1 MLRKLI
7 CAALFVTLASVASAA
22 TFPVSNPGE
31 FQAALTAAQTNDQ
44 NDVIN
49 VAECSGT
56 GCSVVSGF
64 NVYDITVPLTY
75 TADANEG
82 FSLTIDG
89 FDSDTRIL
97 RGIGVPILR
106 IDTTAASED
115 ITAIITVRG
124 LTFAEGNN
132 SGEPNDGGALYVLVN
147 NAGVVVSGSVFGGNA
162 ADGDGGALFVRTE
175 GFGELPIR
183 IADVTFDT
191 NSAGGDGGGAY
202 IAGNSGQIVEVFDT
216 EFLDNDAANGGGL
229 HIEGL
234 NPPDPVFTRVN
245 YVEIFDTAFS
255 DNIARSGNGG
265 GANISTSA
273 ITVDIVGFVRNL
285 AQSASGSGGG
295 FYLGR
300 NFSNFTMVNTGFVG
314 NQASVDGG
322 GFANEVS
329 DGASIRITN
338 NTIYGNSSDGRGGG
352 ALLTITGSVGR
363 ADVYNNII
371 YGNLDAASG
380 QDIYIDN
387 DPFTDIPAEVFFFNN
402 NITTLTGFP
411 DTSSSFGIA
420 SSTVL
425 TSGNNIDAA
434 PVLPNVLSADP
445 DPAQGALSPTI
456 DAGDN
461 DAPGR
466 PSRDWEFDA
475 RPQDGNGD
483 MVATVDIG
491 MDEFIGGALPSTDL
505 SVTKTDSPDPVTGGE
520 NVTYSIVVTNAG
532 PDEASG
538 VTVTDTLDATATF
551 VSAIFNQGTPCTTS
565 GSPVVVTCV
574 LGALASGN
582 SAPGT
587 IVVTS
592 PVVEVVSGI
601 ANSVTVS
608 GNEADPNSANNT
620 AQQGTT
626 VVPPAGPA
634 MADLSITKLGAP
646 DPVFSGGP
654 DLTYT
659 ITVENAG
666 PDPAT
671 GVTLSDTLPAGVTF
685 QSASST
691 IGQCDPTPDAGGVLD
706 CSLGDL
712 AVTSNAT
719 LTIVVTPDIVTEPVT
734 ITNSATVTGAQ
745 EDPAPGNN
753 TVAEDTVVNPPSSDI
768 GLAISATP
776 DSPLIDEQ
784 ITYRVTVTN
793 AGPSNNTGIVI
804 TVVLPPMTTFV
815 SASSDQGSCFEKS
828 GMLTCTIGDL
838 AAGASVAVQIIVT
851 GPGEAMMLTLSATVV
866 ADAED
871 PTPANNSISEEVVVI
886 DVVDL
891 VIQGKSKGSG
901 SVGWIELLFLLTIAG
916 VMAARAGWA
925 QLRSGSRVLLP
936 ALLCVM
942 SAMAL
947 MTASEVQAEENWYV
961 GVAAGPTSLDYSAA
975 DLTSDLSSLGWTINN
990 PSVDDSNTAW
1000 KVYAGFQFNEWF
1012 AVEAGYAD
1020 LGEVVT
1026 QFGAT
1031 IPPTQIDA
1039 LLSDT
1044 LSVHPY
1050 QGDGWMVAGV
1060 VRYAFVPDQFL
1071 VVGRAGLFRWES
1083 KTTVRVISGG
1093 TGSVAGDDSGTD
1105 GMFGVGIEWQLN
1117 EQWSL
1122 TADWERYKLNEW
1134 LDVPS
1139 IGVRFSF

>member
-31 FQAALTAAQTNDQ
+31 FQAALTTAQSNGQ
-44 NDVIN
+44 NDIIN
-49 VAECSGT
+49 VAACSGT

-64 NVYDITVPLTY
+64 DVYDITAPLTY

-106 IDTTAASED
+106 IDTTDANED

-124 LTFAEGNN
+124 LTFASGNN
-132 SGEPNDGGALYVLVN
+132 TGEPNDGGALYALVN
-147 NAGVVVSGSVFGGNA
+147 NAAVVVSGSVFGGNA
-162 ADGDGGALFVRTE
+162 ADGDGGALFIRTE
-175 GFGELPIR
+175 GFGELPIQ
-183 IADVTFDT
+183 IFDVTFDT

-202 IAGNSGQIVEVFDT
+202 IAGNSGQIVDISDT
-216 EFLDNDAANGGGL
+216 DFFDNDAANGGGL

-234 NPPDPVFTRVN
+234 NPLDPVFERVN
-245 YVEIFDTAFS
+245 YVELFDIGFV

-265 GANISTSA
+265 GADIA
-273 ITVDIVGFVRNL
+273 TVAFDIDVAGFVRNI
-285 AQSASGSGGG
+285 ATSGSGGG
-295 FYLGR
+295 LYLRR
-300 NFSNFTMVNTGFVG
+300 NFFSLSVVNTGFVG

-329 DGASIRITN
+329 DGASITFTN
-338 NTIYGNSSDGRGGG
+338 NTIYGNSTSGRGGG
-352 ALLTITGSVGR
+352 ALLTATGSMGR

-371 YGNLDAASG
+371 YGNLDASPG

-387 DPFTDIPAEVFFFNN
+387 DPFTDIPAQVFFFNN
-402 NITTLTGFP
+402 DITTLTGFP
-411 DTSSSFGIA
+411 DASSSFGIA
-420 SSTVL
+420 SSADL

-434 PVLPNVLSADP
+434 PVLPNVLSSDP

-466 PSRDWEFDA
+466 PSLDWEFDA

-483 MVATVDIG
+483 SVATVDIG

-520 NVTYSIVVTNAG
+520 NVTYSITVTNSG

-538 VTVTDTLDATATF
+538 VTVTDTLDENVIL
-551 VSAIFNQGTPCTTS
+551 VSAIFNQGTPCTTA
-565 GSPVVVTCV
+565 GTPVVVTCV
-574 LGALASGN
+574 LGALAANN

-592 PVVEVVSGI
+592 PTVEVVSGI

-691 IGQCDPTPDAGGVLD
+691 IGQCDTTPDTGGVLN

-719 LTIVVTPDIVTEPVT
+719 VTIVVTPDIVTEPVT
-734 ITNSATVTGAQ
+734 ITNSATVSGQ
-745 EDPAPGNN
+745 EDDPTPGNN
-753 TVAEDTVVNPPSSDI
+753 TVAADTVVNPPSSDI

-776 DSPLIDEQ
+776 ESPLIDEQ
-784 ITYRVTVTN
+784 ITYRVTVSN

-804 TVVLPPMTTFV
+804 TIVLPPMTTFDSATV
-815 SASSDQGSCFEKS
+815 SQGSCFEKS
-828 GMLTCTIGDL
+828 GILTCTIGDL
-838 AAGASVAVQIIVT
+838 AAGASVTAQIIVT
-851 GPGEAMMLTLSATVV
+851 APGEAMMVTLSATVV
-866 ADAED
+866 ADVDD
-871 PTPANNSISEEVVVI
+871 PAAANNSISEGVVVI

-891 VIQGKSKGSG
+891 VIQGTSKGG
-901 SVGWIELLFLLTIAG
+901 SFGLIELLFLLTLTG
-916 VMAARAGWA
+916 VMAARAGWT
-925 QLRSGSRVLLP
+925 QLRSASRVLLP
-936 ALLCVM
+936 ALLCVT

-961 GVAAGPTSLDYSAA
+961 GIAAGPTSLDYSAA
-975 DLTSDLSSLGWTINN
+975 DLTSDLSNLGWTINN

-1012 AVEAGYAD
+1012 AVEAGYVD

-1044 LSVHPY
+1044 FSVHPY

-1060 VRYAFVPDQFL
+1060 VRYAFVPDQFS
-1071 VVGRAGLFRWES
+1071 VVGRAGLFTWDS

-1139 IGVRFSF
+1139 IGVRYSF

>member
-1 MLRKLI
+1 MLRRLI

-22 TFPVSNPGE
+22 TFNVSNPTA
-31 FQAALTAAQTNDQ
+31 FQAALTAAQDNGENDT
-44 NDVIN
+44 IN
-49 VAECSGT
+49 VAACSGA
-56 GCSVVSGF
+56 GCSVVMGSD
-64 NVYDITVPLTY
+64 VYDITAPLTY
-75 TADANEG
+75 TAVEPEG

-106 IDTTAASED
+106 ISTADATGD
-115 ITAIITVRG
+115 VAAIITVNG
-124 LTFAEGNN
+124 LTFASGNN
-132 SGEPNDGGALYVLVN
+132 AGEPNDGGALYILVN
-147 NAGVVVSGSVFGGNA
+147 NAGVVISGSVFGGNA
-162 ADGDGGALFVRTE
+162 ADGDGGAVFVRTE
-175 GFGELPIR
+175 GFGELPID
-183 IADVTFDT
+183 ISDVTFDT
-191 NSAGGDGGGAY
+191 NSAGGDGGGVY
-202 IAGNSGQIVEVFDT
+202 IAGNSGQIVYLSDA
-216 EFLDNDAANGGGL
+216 EFFDNDAANGGGL

-234 NPPDPVFTRVN
+234 NPPDPVFRRVN
-245 YVEIFDTAFS
+245 YVEIFDTAFI

-265 GANISTSA
+265 GANVSANYTDMDIS
-273 ITVDIVGFVRNL
+273 GFVRNL
-285 AQSASGSGGG
+285 ALSASGSGGG
-295 FYLGR
+295 FYLRGD
-300 NFSNFTMVNTGFVG
+300 FLDFIMVNTGFVG
-314 NQASVDGG
+314 NQATVDGG
-322 GFANEVS
+322 GFANAAS
-329 DGASIRITN
+329 DGASITITN
-338 NTIYGNSSDGRGGG
+338 NTIYGNSSSGRGGG
-352 ALLTITGSVGR
+352 ALLTATGSMGR
-363 ADVYNNII
+363 ANVYNNII

-402 NITTLTGFP
+402 DITTLTGFP
-411 DTSSSFGIA
+411 DASSAFGIA
-420 SSTVL
+420 SSAQL
-425 TSGNNIDAA
+425 NSGNNIDDA
-434 PVLPNVLSADP
+434 PVLPNVLSSDP

-461 DAPGR
+461 EAPGR
-466 PSRDWEFDA
+466 PSQDWEFDA

-483 MVATVDIG
+483 TVATVDIG
-491 MDEFIGGALPSTDL
+491 MDEFVGAALPSADL
-505 SVTKTDSPDPVTGGE
+505 GVTKTDSPDPVTGGE
-520 NVTYSIVVTNAG
+520 NVTYSITVTNSG
-532 PDEASG
+532 PDDASG
-538 VTVTDTLDATATF
+538 VTVSDTLDATVTF
-551 VSAIFNQGTPCTTS
+551 VSAIFNQGNPCTTS

-582 SAPGT
+582 STPGT

-592 PVVEVVSGI
+592 PTVEAVSGI

-620 AQQGTT
+620 AQEGTT

-634 MADLSITKLGAP
+634 MADLSITKLDAP
-646 DPVFSGGP
+646 DPVFSAGP

-671 GVTLSDTLPAGVTF
+671 GVTVSDSLPPGLTF
-685 QSASST
+685 QSAST
-691 IGQCDPTPDAGGVLD
+691 TVGQCDATPDSGGTLS

-719 LTIVVTPDIVTEPVT
+719 VTIVVTPDIVIEPTT
-734 ITNSATVTGAQ
+734 ITNSATVTGAE
-745 EDPAPGNN
+745 EDPTPGNN
-753 TVAEDTVVNPPSSDI
+753 TATADTVVNPPSSDI
-768 GLAISATP
+768 SLLISATP
-776 DSPLIDEQ
+776 ESPLIGEQ
-784 ITYRVTVTN
+784 ITYRLTVSN
-793 AGPSNNTGIVI
+793 AGPSNNTGIVV
-804 TVVLPPMTTFV
+804 TVELPLMTAFD
-815 SASSDQGSCFEKS
+815 SATSEQGSCLLKRD
-828 GMLTCTIGDL
+828 LTCTIGDL
-838 AAGASVAVQIIVT
+838 APGASVTIVIIVT
-851 GPGEAMMLTLSATVV
+851 APGEAMMVTLSATVV
-866 ADAED
+866 ADVDD
-871 PTPANNSISEEVVVI
+871 PTAANNSISEEVVVI

-891 VIQGKSKGSG
+891 VIQGTSKGGG
-901 SVGWIELLFLLTIAG
+901 SVGWIELLCLLAVAG
-916 VMAARAGWA
+916 VMAARAGWT
-925 QLRSGSRVLLP
+925 QLRSGSRVLMP

-942 SAMAL
+942 SAVVL
-947 MTASEVQAEENWYV
+947 TTADEVRAEESWYA

-1000 KVYAGFQFNEWF
+1000 KVYAGYQFNEWF
-1012 AVEAGYAD
+1012 AVEAGYVD

-1044 LSVHPY
+1044 FSVHPY

-1060 VRYAFVPDQFL
+1060 VRYAFVPDQFS
-1071 VVGRAGLFRWES
+1071 VVGRAGLFTWES

-1105 GMFGVGIEWQLN
+1105 GMFGIGVEWHLN

-1139 IGVRFSF
+1139 IGVRYSF